1 MVLSIAAS
9 REHLDNDLMK
19 ASASLGATPFGT
31 FRQVELP
38 LSFPGIVSGALI
50 VFSLAASNFVTAA
63 LLGGSGR
70 DVVAYHIYL
79 DILVY
84 FEDKRGAALATMLL
98 IAEIVFMTLAL
109 WAARRAVNDGQREGP

>member
-1 MVLSIAAS
+1 
-9 REHLDNDLMK
+9 
-19 ASASLGATPFGT
+19 
-31 FRQVELP
+31 
-38 LSFPGIVSGALI
+38 

-84 FEDKRGAALATMLL
+84 FQERRGAALAVMLL
-98 IAEIVFMTLAL
+98 VVEIVLLAL
-109 WAARRAVNDGQREGP
+109 AVAAGRSVVADDEKRSAP